1 MSCHN
6 IGAGIDQIT
15 NEMMVQFDQGELSRK
30 TAKRLMFVA
39 RRATAVCDGI
49 ESEAVASISKGGEN
63 AHCGMCLKKA
73 ELRSLLEVCNHLEKK
88 IYEYLNNEEDP
99 LIHEGLCLDCW
110 KRLLE
115 EK

>member
-6 IGAGIDQIT
+6 IGSGINEIT
-15 NEMMVQFDQGELSRK
+15 KEMMALYDQGELSLK

-49 ESEAVASISKGGEN
+49 ESEAVASISKGGED
-63 AHCGMCLKKA
+63 AHCGMCLRKA

-88 IYEYLNNEEDP
+88 IYEYLNKEEDP
-99 LIHEGLCLDCW
+99 LIHDGLCTECW